1 LKIHGLILL
10 PGMLTP
16 NAFRKKAERNLA
28 ETDGDLVNI
37 GAK

>member
-1 LKIHGLILL
+1 
-10 PGMLTP
+10 MLTP

-37 GAK
+37 GENEIACLRGPH